1 LTQYDE
7 MTLEWSLDNRNMTGA
22 CEINGKPFTVA
33 LSPFM
38 GVVGMPP
45 EETGIHSTWPPRF
58 CGGNIDC
65 KELVAGSRLYLP
77 IPVDG
82 GYLAIGDGHAR
93 QGDGKISCQAI
104 ECAMELVDVTVRV
117 IEDLRLSNP
126 RAYTPAGWMTFGSHE
141 DLNEATI
148 QALDGMLG
156 LLQELYGLDRV
167 EAMGLGSAV
176 VDLRITQ
183 IVNGIKG
190 VHAVLPHGALK

>member
-1 LTQYDE
+1 
-7 MTLEWSLDNRNMTGA
+7 
-22 CEINGKPFTVA
+22 
-33 LSPFM
+33 
-38 GVVGMPP
+38 
-45 EETGIHSTWPPRF
+45 
-58 CGGNIDC
+58 
-65 KELVAGSRLYLP
+65 
-77 IPVDG
+77 
-82 GYLAIGDGHAR
+82 
-93 QGDGKISCQAI
+93 
-104 ECAMELVDVTVRV
+104 MELVDVTVRV